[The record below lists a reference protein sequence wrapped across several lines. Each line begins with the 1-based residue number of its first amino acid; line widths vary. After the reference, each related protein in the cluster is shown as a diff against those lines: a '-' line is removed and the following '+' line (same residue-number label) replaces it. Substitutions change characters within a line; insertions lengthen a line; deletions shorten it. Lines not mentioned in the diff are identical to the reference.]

1 MNLHEAGSITDL
13 GSSSNYSYESLALGM
28 SWHVSRVGMAL
39 KTVVEEGSL
48 RSAIEQG
55 LVVPNTHW
63 NLLELVG
70 WKGNLVNIPEP
81 NGRPPSTC

>member
-1 MNLHEAGSITDL
+1 MNLHEAGGITDL
-13 GSSSNYSYESLALGM
+13 GSSSNYSYESLTLGVC
-28 SWHVSRVGMAL
+28 WHTSRVAMAL

-81 NGRPPSTC
+81 NGEPPSTR